1 MKFRNPYNYDADIV
15 SHQTGLS
22 FEDDP
27 GLTQQHFRDECDIN
41 VIVERFLRTGEMP
54 QVDFTEID
62 VSDVG
67 DFQDAMNIVRAA
79 EEQFAELPSKVR
91 ERFHNDPVA
100 LMRFVGSEQNRAE
113 ALALGLIQAPPKPS
127 PAPAEPSPTPTGE
140 AGAHAST

>member
-15 SHQTGLS
+15 SYETGLS

-41 VIVERFLRTGEMP
+41 VIVDRFLRTGEMP

-79 EEQFAELPSKVR
+79 EEQFAELPSKIR

-113 ALALGLIQAPPKPS
+113 ALALGLVQAPLEPS
-127 PAPAEPSPTPTGE
+127 PAPSEPSSTSTGE
-140 AGAHAST
+140 AGAHGST